1 MVPEY
6 DLARRVLWNLSF
18 SVDKDSIQ
26 SNVWTIKWICTRTIQ
41 EVINR
46 IQQGIQ
52 QMIEKMLHKHRTP
65 EEIADFCDCDL
76 REVEAVQEKMQKG
89 SR

>member
-41 EVINR
+41 EVINN
-46 IQQGIQ
+46 
-52 QMIEKMLHKHRTP
+52 IELKLIGFP
-65 EEIADFCDCDL
+65 ENYLEIMKNNL
-76 REVEAVQEKMQKG
+76 
-89 SR
+89 

>member
-41 EVINR
+41 EVINSNKTNEGFV
-46 IQQGIQ
+46 IISK
-52 QMIEKMLHKHRTP
+52 EKIKVRNIHDYTYDGGCPRGKAK
-65 EEIADFCDCDL
+65 I
-76 REVEAVQEKMQKG
+76 
-89 SR
+89 

>member
-41 EVINR
+41 EVINNWCF
-46 IQQGIQ
+46 
-52 QMIEKMLHKHRTP
+52 KANL
-65 EEIADFCDCDL
+65 
-76 REVEAVQEKMQKG
+76 
-89 SR
+89 

>member
-41 EVINR
+41 EVINNNIKKFNR
-46 IQQGIQ
+46 NNLLSHQQ
-52 QMIEKMLHKHRTP
+52 TSY
-65 EEIADFCDCDL
+65 F
-76 REVEAVQEKMQKG
+76 
-89 SR
+89 

>member
-1 MVPEY
+1 MVPEN

-41 EVINR
+41 EVINSLDYLCQSKSVLLGVR
-46 IQQGIQ
+46 
-52 QMIEKMLHKHRTP
+52 KNNLNVY
-65 EEIADFCDCDL
+65 D
-76 REVEAVQEKMQKG
+76 AVVNIFNT
-89 SR
+89 